1 MKMTKRIA
9 TMVACAVMAASSMVG
24 MSASAGFSSTM
35 LEPNG
40 SYESFTVGGVNYGFQ
55 IRSEVETTTT
65 SSGKTKANSQ
75 TYLHEVVQ
83 RKVPT
88 SNVKVQTQLYGKSQ
102 NDDNYTLL
110 SVGYTTID
118 SNTTRI
124 YATTSWIDQYDE
136 ISSYYTTGLA
146 EKRLS
151 SYYSWSNLLSV
162 NTSSIS

>member
-55 IRSEVETTTT
+55 IRSEVETTT
-65 SSGKTKANSQ
+65 SGGKTQANSK

-88 SNVKVQTQLYGKSQ
+88 GNVKVQTQLYGKSKRTGK
-102 NDDNYTLL
+102 YTLL

-118 SNTTRI
+118 SNATRI
-124 YATTSWIDQYDE
+124 YATTSWVDQYDE
-136 ISSYYTTGLA
+136 VSSYYTTGLA

-151 SYYSWSNLLSV
+151 SYYSWINLLSV